1 CVTHLPRVLTALP
14 LNAPPPRG
22 DALAAPER
30 DVRRLDRAFL
40 LQDAAARV
48 ALRGLGVSL
57 DHVEALYDD
66 APLLGQQPHHTPALA
81 LLLAGDDD
89 DLISLANVHD
99 Y

>member
-48 ALRGLGVSL
+48 ALRRLGVAL
-57 DHVEALYDD
+57 DHVDALDDD
-66 APLLGQQPHHTPALA
+66 ASVASLEAQHAAALA
-81 LLLAGDDD
+81 LVLAGDDD
-89 DLISLANVHD
+89 DLITFANVHD
-99 Y
+99 L